1 MRRFTAIEIGG
12 LFLAALLFLGGL
24 YMVIWP
30 QGGVMPRFT
39 NDVLGLSPHFFTEEI
54 TPTGARIGGA
64 LSMLFGIGIGA
75 LSIYR
80 EKT

>member
-1 MRRFTAIEIGG
+1 
-12 LFLAALLFLGGL
+12 
-24 YMVIWP
+24 
-30 QGGVMPRFT
+30 MPRFT